1 MMSLNDPRW
10 AGFDGAHRVPFD
22 AAAPLTA
29 FLSGKLSD
37 EQFWYVV
44 WNDLFHQDDVGVA
57 SYAAV
62 PQIMRICEQQDL
74 FDYNLFTFAAGVERV
89 RHYDDNPAMPA
100 WLEAEYRAGLQAI
113 IRYGIAHL
121 TDEWDAA
128 TLKAF
133 LMLVAVYK
141 GNLGLCDL
149 LDCVDDG
156 DEQAAIDAIT
166 KR

>member
-1 MMSLNDPRW
+1 MMSLTDPRW
-10 AGFDGAHRVPFD
+10 STFDGAYRIPFD
-22 AAAPLTA
+22 AATP
-29 FLSGKLSD
+29 LSGFQARTLSD

-62 PQIMRICEQQDL
+62 PQIIRLYEQRNL
-74 FDYNLFTFAAGVERV
+74 FDYNLFAFAASVERV
-89 RHYDDNPAMPA
+89 RHHDDNPAIPA
-100 WLEAEYRAGLQAI
+100 WLETEYRSGLQAI
-113 IRYGIAHL
+113 IRHGVRHL
-121 TDEWDAA
+121 TDEWDAV

-141 GNLGLCDL
+141 GNHALCDL

-156 DEQAAIDAIT
+156 DEQGAIDAIT